1 MSKKRTV
8 TKTKPKTRKK
18 SDVSPAVG
26 LIITLTTIVLSLIG
40 LLEFGLFGEILSSIV
55 RVFFGSV
62 PILFFSLL
70 IIGSVIWILYKKEI
84 KLDNKSIIGLILIFI
99 AIEVLLVLISGNQL
113 KGWAVFDQ
121 FFKSINGIFNRSVE
135 AQGGLFGA
143 IFYSLFS
150 WLFDKSGT
158 ILITVLLFVSGSI
171 LLGYQHVNKVQEKI
185 WSKPFKAK
193 SLVKKPSQ
201 KILKDKSDVKVL
213 NQKSVEFDDL
223 PQFEPIDMAQA
234 LKNEK
239 KESEKKLFIDAEVKP
254 ETVKVEKPQKIEP
267 VPVSETDSDASEFE
281 TTNYVLPSLS
291 LLDRTTGPKG
301 SQANSSSASSKGER
315 LVHILEQFG
324 IPTTLL
330 ATHIGPA
337 VTKFELKLDTSVKVS
352 RIASL
357 QDNIMM
363 ELAVK
368 EIRIEAPIPGKN
380 AVGVEIPNIEMT
392 PVRLI
397 ELLEDVPEKLQDE
410 KLLVA
415 LGKNLMGKNMFGTLN
430 RMPHLLVA
438 GATGAGKS
446 VAINSMIATILLR
459 TKPSE
464 VKLLLIDPKKVE
476 FQVFADIP
484 HLIAPVM
491 SDAVEA
497 AKGLNV
503 VVKIMDNRYDKFAA
517 EGARNIASYNE
528 LASRNLLLKPMP
540 HIVVIIDELADLM
553 AVAGKEVEASIQRI
567 TQLARAAGIHLV
579 VATQRPSVDV
589 ITGVIKANIPSRI
602 AFAVSS
608 GTDSRTIL
616 DTTGAERLLGYGD
629 MLYQPFGEPHPTR
642 IQGVFISD
650 DEVAR
655 IAQETKKQASPRYDD
670 AFMNLEGASDNEGFV
685 ASSDDPLYEEV
696 KEYVIAE
703 QKASTSLLQ
712 RRFGIGYN
720 RAARMIDA
728 LEEAGVIGPVAGSK
742 PRDVYLK
749 PEPQVEELD

>member
-1 MSKKRTV
+1 MSKKKNIKKT
-8 TKTKPKTRKK
+8 TKKTN
-18 SDVSPAVG
+18 SPVVELIFA
-26 LIITLTTIVLSLIG
+26 LIIIVLSVIG
-40 LLEFGLFGEILSSIV
+40 LLEFGIFGKLISGLFRVLFGAW
-55 RVFFGSV
+55 
-62 PILFFSLL
+62 PIFFFSLL
-70 IIGSVIWILYKKEI
+70 IIATVFWYLYKKEF
-84 KLDNKSIIGLILIFI
+84 KLDIKILVGSIILFISLEIF
-99 AIEVLLVLISGNQL
+99 LVLISGENA
-113 KGWAVFDQ
+113 KGWLVFDHY
-121 FFKSINGIFNRSVE
+121 FKSIEGVFNNTKP
-135 AQGGLFGA
+135 AAGGFFGA
-143 IFYSLFS
+143 VFYSLLS
-150 WLFDKSGT
+150 WLFDKIGT
-158 ILITVLLFVSGSI
+158 ILIFLLLTVIGLILVAYQQVEAMQAKGLIKSFEPKLLD
-171 LLGYQHVNKVQEKI
+171 
-185 WSKPFKAK
+185 
-193 SLVKKPSQ
+193 KKPSH
-201 KILKDKSDVKVL
+201 KILKHKEDVEKFDEV
-213 NQKSVEFDDL
+213 KIEFDEL

-239 KESEKKLFIDAEVKP
+239 KESLFIDVQPVTPIAEEQITEAVID
-254 ETVKVEKPQKIEP
+254 E
-267 VPVSETDSDASEFE
+267 AEFE
-281 TTNYVLPSLS
+281 KENENYVLPSLS
-291 LLDRTTGPKG
+291 LLDRPSAAKN
-301 SQANSSSASSKGER
+301 SNANFTSASTKGER

-324 IPTTLL
+324 IASTLL
-330 ATHIGPA
+330 ESHIGPA
-337 VTKFELKLDTSVKVS
+337 VTKFELKLDSGVKVS
-352 RIASL
+352 KIASL

-397 ELLEDVPEKLQDE
+397 ELLNDVPEKLKDE
-410 KLLVA
+410 PLMVA
-415 LGKNLMGKNMFGTLN
+415 LGKNLMGKNMFGQLN

-438 GATGAGKS
+438 GATGSGKS

-459 TKPSE
+459 AKPNE

-491 SDAVEA
+491 SDPVEA
-497 AKGLNV
+497 AKGLDI
-503 VVKIMDNRYDKFAA
+503 VVKIMDNRYGLFAA
-517 EGARNIASYNE
+517 QGARNIASYNE
-528 LASRNLLLKPMP
+528 LAKNNLLIKPMP
-540 HIVVIIDELADLM
+540 YIVVIIDELADLM
-553 AVAGKEVEASIQRI
+553 AVAGKEVEASIQRL

-589 ITGVIKANIPSRI
+589 ITGVIKSNIPSRI

-655 IAQETKKQASPRYDD
+655 IANESKKQASPRYDD
-670 AFMNLEGASDNEGFV
+670 AFMNNDAAEDGGGFV
-685 ASSDDPLYEEV
+685 AVSDDPLYEEV
-696 KEYVIAE
+696 KEYVINE

-742 PRDVYLK
+742 PRDVYIK
-749 PEPQVEELD
+749 PEPQVEEYD